1 MKKKTLMIILVIV
14 LALAVTGC
22 TKNKYAISG
31 TFYADDEDGRT
42 YIVYS
47 SGKIASDELPEM
59 SYEHLKGE
67 EYILHLDKADV
78 LASYDKAHNLVEFRY
93 DGLNVH
99 WYNDYLTAE
108 KSRVER
114 GFSPIVAGVVED
126 PEQPTEEELAK
137 AEEEQRLKEEEERK
151 AEEEQKKAEEE
162 QKKAEEEQ
170 RLKEEEERK
179 KAEDEQNENERKKL
193 LGTWTSP
200 TSTMTF
206 RDNGV
211 VAVQTGD
218 TSKEYTFKV
227 VVGIVVLT
235 DIDNNHTTYESS
247 FTDDNTLILTYNE
260 VPTEYKRAEGGT
272 NE

>member
-151 AEEEQKKAEEE
+151 
-162 QKKAEEEQ
+162 
-170 RLKEEEERK
+170 